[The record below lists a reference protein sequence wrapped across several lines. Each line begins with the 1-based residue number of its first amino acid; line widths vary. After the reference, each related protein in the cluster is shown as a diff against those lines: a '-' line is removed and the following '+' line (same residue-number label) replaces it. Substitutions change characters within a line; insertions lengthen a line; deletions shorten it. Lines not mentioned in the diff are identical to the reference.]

1 MSDRD
6 RIRDAIRVAALPFA
20 AVVGLLVL
28 FAGVVVVLREDD
40 GSALIWAGTIL
51 VMVSA
56 FGERLFEFA
65 SERRSQPR
73 ASSSSA
79 ADAPDAE

>member
-1 MSDRD
+1 M
-6 RIRDAIRVAALPFA
+6 RVAALPFA
-20 AVVGLLVL
+20 AVVGFFVL
-28 FAGVVVVLREDD
+28 SAGVVVVLRHDD

-65 SERRSQPR
+65 SERRSQAR
-73 ASSSSA
+73 ASGVSA
-79 ADAPDAE
+79 SDAPNDK